1 MWISKRKKFYVSIPL
16 FTYFQKNWR
25 CVCEILRNQKIHRY
39 IGIKEWIDNNQN
51 MIILVKLSRILK
63 QKINQM
69 YESLS
74 VKGCIIS
81 IKTGKNEK
89 I

>member
-1 MWISKRKKFYVSIPL
+1 
-16 FTYFQKNWR
+16 
-25 CVCEILRNQKIHRY
+25 
-39 IGIKEWIDNNQN
+39 